1 MLPSVCRNKVTFYKV
16 TCCKAWGYIC
26 AIISVCVSVS
36 VFVCVCLRVCVCVS
50 VCVSIRHH

>member
-16 TCCKAWGYIC
+16 TCKAWGYIC